1 MALLLAVIA
10 VLGAAIGSFLNVVV
24 HRVPAGESVVHPP
37 SACPTCGMGI
47 RWFDNIP
54 LVSWLFL
61 RARCRGCGSRISSRY
76 PLVELGTLLA
86 FVTVTLFFGP
96 GVLATDT
103 APALIAALL
112 VLIAHLYFAAISI
125 ALTLI
130 DLDTHRLPNVIVLPS
145 YPVAIILL
153 GAAALLT
160 ADLESAVRAAAGAG
174 ILFAIYLVLAL
185 VSPRGMGMGDVKLA
199 GVVGIYLGWAGWS
212 ALAVGAFAA
221 FLLGGVLGLVLI
233 MAKRVHRQ
241 SGIPFGPWMLVGAWL
256 GLAWGEPIA
265 AGYLA
270 VFGLS

>member
-1 MALLLAVIA
+1 MALLLAIVA

-24 HRVPAGESVVHPP
+24 HRVPAGQSVVHPP
-37 SACPTCGMGI
+37 SACPTCGSGI

-54 LVSWLFL
+54 LVSWVLL
-61 RARCRGCGSRISSRY
+61 RARCRECGSPISSRY

-86 FVTVTLFFGP
+86 FVAVTLSFGP
-96 GVLATDT
+96 SVLATDS
-103 APALIAALL
+103 APALVAALL

-130 DLDTHRLPNVIVLPS
+130 DLDTHRLPHAIVLPS

-153 GAAALLT
+153 GTAALLT
-160 ADLESAVRAAAGAG
+160 SDLESAARAAAGAG
-174 ILFAIYLVLAL
+174 IVFAIYLVLAL

-199 GVVGIYLGWAGWS
+199 GVVGLYLGWAGWP

-233 MAKRVHRQ
+233 MAQRAHRR
-241 SGIPFGPWMLVGAWL
+241 SGIPFGPWMLVGAWV